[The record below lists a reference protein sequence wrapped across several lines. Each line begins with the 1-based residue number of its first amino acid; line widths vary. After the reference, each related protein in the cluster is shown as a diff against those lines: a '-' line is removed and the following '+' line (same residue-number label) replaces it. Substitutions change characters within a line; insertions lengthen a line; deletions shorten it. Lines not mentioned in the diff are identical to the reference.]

1 MKKRLTMFMAVLFL
15 MVGTALAQTKVNGT
29 VTSQEDGQPVIG
41 ASVLVVGTQIGTVTD
56 VDGRFSLTVPAG
68 KSMLRITYVGMEPI
82 EVSARPNMRIMLTSD
97 QKALDEVI
105 VVAYGTA
112 KRSSFTG
119 SATEVKAAEISS
131 HVTSTATSA
140 LVGKVAGVQA
150 VSSSGA
156 PGSAPTITIRG
167 IGSYAA
173 SSTPLY
179 VIDGVPMEQ
188 GISSINPQDIES
200 MSVLKDASA
209 SAIYGNRGA
218 NGVIIITTKKAKG
231 AAQDAEVTFD
241 AKWGS
246 NSRLVPRYDLITD
259 PGQYYE
265 THYRAMYNSVAYNG
279 GSAADAYAYADA
291 NLFNENNGGLGYQV
305 FTVPEG
311 EKLIGT
317 NFKLNPHA
325 TLGYSDGTY
334 TYLPDNWYDET
345 IHNAFRQEYNVS
357 VSGNSGR
364 LSYFASGAYLNDGG
378 QVDKSTFERYTA
390 RTNVEYQAKKWL
402 KLITNMSFTHRISQ
416 TPSYSAS
423 TYGSSTNMFYYANS
437 MGAIYPLYVRDA
449 DGNIMKEN
457 GRTVYDAN
465 QTGFK
470 RPSFMGNA
478 VRDNMNNDYQYY
490 GDIFFGQ
497 WGAVI
502 SPIEGLNI
510 TANLSANSLNYRYRY
525 LYSRFGNASGT
536 DGQAIV
542 ESDRTFSTNQQYLA
556 SYTRTFAEKHTV
568 NLLAGYEQYNVKDQ
582 NLSASNTNLY
592 DPFIGELNN
601 AAGPNE
607 NMSMG
612 SSTDNYMTEGFLA
625 RLNYDYADRYF
636 LNASIRRDA
645 SSKFAPGHRW
655 GTFWS
660 VGAAWQI
667 NKEKFMEDIKW
678 VDLLKLK
685 VSYGENGN
693 DQGMGWHAYSDRYT
707 ATYNKNTKQY
717 ALTMSAKGNDELTW
731 ETKKSWNFG
740 LDFSLFKYRL
750 NGSIEVYTGTTSDLL
765 WSKTVPLSSGLMVSS
780 YPANVGSLRNS
791 GIELSLDGTIVKTK
805 DFDWSVNVALSHNK
819 NEFTELD
826 ESIAE
831 TGLRY
836 SNAIVRV
843 GGSRYQAYMVK
854 YAGVDK
860 SNGRAQYWKAYTW
873 DTSEENMSKPEAER
887 TLVAMT
893 NTYGAGPIVKEELT
907 YDITEASRYDVGDVM
922 PKLNGGFGTSV
933 NAYGFD
939 LSAQFS
945 FQLGGKF
952 YDGSYQQ
959 LMHNGQETGHAM
971 HKDLLNAWSPEN
983 PNSDIP
989 RLSTAA
995 IDDPGV
1001 GSQTTYDRFLVSSN
1015 YLALNNLTVGYTLPK
1030 KWSTMLTMKSV
1041 RIYFAG
1047 ENLFLLTKRQGMD
1060 PRYNYGIGSMT
1071 SGGGY
1076 ASGSYAAMRSVTGG
1090 ITVTF

>member
-29 VTSQEDGQPVIG
+29 VTSQEDGQPVVG

-150 VSSSGA
+150 TSSSGA
-156 PGSAPTITIRG
+156 PGSAPTIRIRG

-188 GISSINPQDIES
+188 GLSTINPADIES
-200 MSVLKDASA
+200 ISVLKDASA

-218 NGVIIITTKKAKG
+218 NGVVIITTKKAKG
-231 AAQDAEVTFD
+231 AAKDAEVTFD
-241 AKWGS
+241 VKLGS
-246 NSRLVPRYDLITD
+246 NSRLIPRYDVITD

-265 THYRAMYNSVAYNG
+265 THFAAMYNSQYYHGASAEDAYNW
-279 GSAADAYAYADA
+279 AVK
-291 NLFNENNGGLGYQV
+291 NLYNQNNGGLGYQV
-305 FTVPEG
+305 FTVPDG
-311 EKLIGT
+311 QNLIGR
-317 NFKLNPHA
+317 NLKLNPNA

-345 IHNAFRQEYNVS
+345 IHSAFRQEYNVS
-357 VSGNSGR
+357 VSGNTGR

-378 QVDKSTFERYTA
+378 QVDNSQFERYTA

-416 TPSYSAS
+416 TPSYSAT
-423 TYGSSTNMFYYANS
+423 TYGSSGNMFYAATG

-449 DGNIMKEN
+449 AGNIMTDN

-465 QTGFK
+465 QTNFT
-470 RPSFMGNA
+470 RPGFMGNA
-478 VRDNMNNDYQYY
+478 VRDNANDRFNSY
-490 GDIFFGQ
+490 GDVFFGQ
-497 WGAVI
+497 WGI
-502 SPIEGLNI
+502 DLTPIEGLSLK
-510 TANLSANSLNYRYRY
+510 ANLSANSINSRYSY
-525 LYSRFGNASGT
+525 LYSRFGSQSGT
-536 DGQAIV
+536 DGGAFV

-556 SYTRTFAEKHTV
+556 SYTRSFAEKHTI
-568 NLLAGYEQYNVKDQ
+568 NLLAGYEQYRVKDQ
-582 NLSASNTNLY
+582 ELSAYNTHLY
-592 DPFIGELNN
+592 DPYIGEINN
-601 AAGPNE
+601 AKGPNDD
-607 NMSMG
+607 MSMS

-660 VGAAWQI
+660 LGGAWQI
-667 NKEKFMEDIKW
+667 NKEKFMEDVKW

-707 ATYNKNTKQY
+707 TTYNQDTKQY
-717 ALTMSAKGNDELTW
+717 SISMASKGNDELTW

-740 LDFSLFKYRL
+740 VDFSLFKYRL
-750 NGSIEVYTGTTSDLL
+750 NGSIEVYTMTTSDLL
-765 WSKTVPLSSGLMVSS
+765 WSKTLPLSSGINVSS
-780 YPANVGSLRNS
+780 YPANIGSLRNN
-791 GIELSLDGTIVKTK
+791 GIELTLDGTIIKTK
-805 DFDWSVNVALSHNK
+805 DFDWSVNVALAHNK
-819 NEFTELD
+819 NKFTELD
-826 ESIAE
+826 ESIAG

-836 SNAIVRV
+836 SNQIIRLD
-843 GGSRYQAYMVK
+843 GSMQQAYMVK
-854 YAGVDK
+854 YAGVD
-860 SNGRAQYWKAYTW
+860 
-873 DTSEENMSKPEAER
+873 PETGEPQWWQAFTTNAEGKE
-887 TLVAMT
+887 VALT
-893 NTYGAGPIVKEELT
+893 NSYGDGEVTREELT
-907 YDITEASRYDVGDVM
+907 KDITKATRYDIGDVL
-922 PKLNGGFGTSV
+922 PTVNGGFGTSI

-952 YDGSYQQ
+952 YDGTYQQ
-959 LMHNGQETGHAM
+959 LMHNGNGQSTGFAW
-971 HKDLLNAWSPEN
+971 HKDILDSWSETN
-983 PNSDIP
+983 KESNVP

-995 IDDPGV
+995 ADDPN
-1001 GSQTTYDRFLVSSN
+1001 GSQTAQDRFLISSN
-1015 YLALNNLTVGYTLPK
+1015 YLCLNNLTVGYTLPRQ
-1030 KWSTMLTMKSV
+1030 LTQKFCV
-1041 RIYFAG
+1041 KNIRVYFAG

-1060 PRYNYGIGSMT
+1060 PRYNNGIGGYT
-1071 SGGGY
+1071 SGGGL
-1076 ASGSYAAMRSVTGG
+1076 AGGSYAAMRAVTGG
-1090 ITVTF
+1090 VTFTF

>member
-1 MKKRLTMFMAVLFL
+1 MEKRLTMFLAALFL
-15 MVGTALAQTKVNGT
+15 SIGSVLAQTKVNGT
-29 VTSQEDGQPVIG
+29 VVSQDDGQPVVG
-41 ASVLVVGTQIGTVTD
+41 ASVLVVGTQVGAVTNAN
-56 VDGRFSLTVPAG
+56 GQFTLTLPAG
-68 KSMLRITYVGMEPI
+68 KKTLRITYVGMEPI
-82 EVSARPNMRIMLTSD
+82 EVSARPNMRIILTND
-97 QKALDEVI
+97 QTALDEVI

-112 KRSSFTG
+112 KRSAFTG
-119 SATEVKAAEISS
+119 SATEIKAADISS
-131 HVTSTATSA
+131 HVTSTVTSA

-156 PGSAPTITIRG
+156 PGSAPTLTIRG

-173 SSTPLY
+173 SSQPLY
-179 VIDGVPMEQ
+179 VIDGVPMAQ
-188 GISSINPQDIES
+188 GISTINPDDIES

-218 NGVIIITTKKAKG
+218 NGVIIVTTKKAKG
-231 AAQDAEVTFD
+231 AAQDAEVKFD

-279 GSAADAYAYADA
+279 GTAAEAYAYADA
-291 NLFNENNGGLGYQV
+291 NLFNQNNGGLGYQV
-305 FTVPEG
+305 FTVPDG

-325 TLGYSDGTY
+325 TLGYTDGEY

-345 IHNAFRQEYNVS
+345 IHSAFRQEYNAS
-357 VSGNSGR
+357 VSGNTGR
-364 LSYFASGAYLNDGG
+364 LSYYASGSYLNDGG
-378 QVDKSTFERYTA
+378 QVDKSKFERYTA

-416 TPSYSAS
+416 TPSYSAD
-423 TYGSSTNMFYYANS
+423 TYGSSGNMFYLANS

-449 DGNIMKEN
+449 EGNIVKEN
-457 GRTVYDAN
+457 GRTLYDSN
-465 QTGFK
+465 NTSFK
-470 RPSFMGNA
+470 RPSFVGNA
-478 VRDNMNNDYQYY
+478 VRDNAYNDYKSYA
-490 GDIFFGQ
+490 DIFFGL
-497 WGAVI
+497 WGVEI
-502 SPIEGLNI
+502 TPIEGLK
-510 TANLSANSLNYRYRY
+510 LSANLNANAINSRYTY
-525 LYSRFGNASGT
+525 LYSRFGSGSST
-536 DGQAIV
+536 DGDVYV
-542 ESDRTFSTNQQYLA
+542 EADRTFSVNQQYLA
-556 SYTRTFAEKHTV
+556 SYTKKIADVHNFSI
-568 NLLAGYEQYNVKDQ
+568 LAGYEQYKYKTQD
-582 NLSASNTNLY
+582 LYGENTNLF

-601 AAGPNE
+601 AVGPND
-607 NMSMG
+607 NKSLG

-625 RLNYDYADRYF
+625 RANYDYNDRYF

-660 VGAAWQI
+660 VGGAWQI
-667 NKEKFMEDIKW
+667 NKEAFMQDIKW
-678 VDLLKLK
+678 VNLLKLK
-685 VSYGENGN
+685 LSYGENGN
-693 DQGMGWHAYSDRYT
+693 DQGMGYHAYADRFS
-707 ATYNKNTKQY
+707 AKYNKDTQAYSVN
-717 ALTMSAKGNDELTW
+717 MVSKGNDELTW
-731 ETKKSWNFG
+731 ETKKSWNAG
-740 LDFSLFKYRL
+740 IDFSLFNYRL

-765 WSKTVPLSSGLMVSS
+765 WSKTVPLSSGLMVAS
-780 YPANVGSLRNS
+780 YPTNIGSLLNR
-791 GIELSLDGTIVKTK
+791 GIELSLDGTVIKTK
-805 DFDWSVNVALSHNK
+805 DFQWDLNLNLSHNH

-826 ESIAE
+826 ASIEE

-836 SNAIVRV
+836 SNSIVRK

-860 SNGRAQYWKAYTW
+860 TNGRAQYWRAYTK
-873 DTSEENMSKPEAER
+873 DENGNEVWAQ
-887 TLVAMT
+887 
-893 NTYGAGPIVKEELT
+893 NTYGSGEIVREELT
-907 YDITEASRYDVGDVM
+907 YDITAASRYDLGSVL
-922 PKLNGGFGTSV
+922 PKVLGGFGTSV
-933 NAYGFD
+933 RFMDFD
-939 LSAQFS
+939 LTAQFS

-952 YDGSYQQ
+952 YDGAYQQ

-971 HKDLLNAWSPEN
+971 HKDLLDAWSYDN

-1001 GSQTTYDRFLVSSN
+1001 ASQTPYDRFLTSSN
-1015 YLALNNLTVGYTLPK
+1015 YLSLNNLTIGYNLPK
-1030 KWSTMLTMKSV
+1030 SIVTPLTLRSV
-1041 RIYFAG
+1041 RIYAAG
-1047 ENLFLLTKRQGMD
+1047 ENLFLLTKRKGMD

-1071 SGGGY
+1071 SGGGL
-1076 ASGSYAAMRSVTGG
+1076 ASGSYAAMRSITGG